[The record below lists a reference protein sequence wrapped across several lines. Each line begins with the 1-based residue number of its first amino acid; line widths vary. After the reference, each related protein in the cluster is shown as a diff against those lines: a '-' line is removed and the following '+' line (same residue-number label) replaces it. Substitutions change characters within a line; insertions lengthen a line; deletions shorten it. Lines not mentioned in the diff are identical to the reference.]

1 MRIERV
7 DQSLTWLPL
16 ATFALL
22 VWSAQRVLT
31 KVALVRWSTARFY
44 RWTAICST
52 AVYVP
57 FAAFVPPDS
66 STFGG
71 ALGLSVLMAIAFW
84 VTTEATRRAPVSAV
98 APLTATSP
106 ALTAA
111 LAISLL
117 GERPDV
123 LGTLGIGLAIV
134 AAVLLAIGHGA
145 GHAGQPWLHL
155 AVASLLLQGLGAF
168 IAKVVVTG
176 SGPTT
181 LLLTS
186 VVVQLAVGM
195 AIARD
200 EPLALR
206 ETLTGRGVAITFVLI
221 AAGLATIGYLSA
233 LSVGPASIIVPFV
246 ATSPSLGGLAG
257 IAFLREGATRRQL
270 AGIALGLAAIVL
282 LAREP

>member
-1 MRIERV
+1 M
-7 DQSLTWLPL
+7 
-16 ATFALL
+16 
-22 VWSAQRVLT
+22 
-31 KVALVRWSTARFY
+31 RWSTARFY
-44 RWTAICST
+44 RWTAICSLL
-52 AVYVP
+52 VYVP
-57 FAAFVPPDS
+57 FALLVPPEPS
-66 STFGG
+66 AFGA
-71 ALGLSVLMAIAFW
+71 ALGLSILMAITFW

-111 LAISLL
+111 LAIAFL
-117 GERPDV
+117 GERPDI
-123 LGTLGIGLAIV
+123 LGTLGIALAV
-134 AAVLLAIGHGA
+134 AAAVLLAIGHGT
-145 GHAGQPWLHL
+145 GQAERPWLHL
-155 AVASLLLQGLGAF
+155 AISSLLLQGVGAF

-200 EPLALR
+200 EPLAVR
-206 ETLTGRGVAITFVLI
+206 QTLSGRGVAITLVLI
-221 AAGLATIGYLSA
+221 AAALATIGYLSA

-257 IAFLREGATRRQL
+257 ILFLREGATRRQI
-270 AGIALGLAAIVL
+270 AGIALGLAAVVL
-282 LAREP
+282 LAREA